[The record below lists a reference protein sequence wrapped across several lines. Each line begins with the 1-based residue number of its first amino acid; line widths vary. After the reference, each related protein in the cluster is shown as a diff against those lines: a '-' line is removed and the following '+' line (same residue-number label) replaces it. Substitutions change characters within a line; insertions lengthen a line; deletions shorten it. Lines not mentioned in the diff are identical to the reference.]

1 MNPLEFI
8 KTKEDILSILE
19 KIENRIIIQKDNEK
33 YAKIYV
39 DYDDDTRLEIK
50 STVIAYKT
58 DAKLSGLTEI
68 GFDYIHQYG
77 NESLKVSADNVA
89 LGSLISDGKNIG
101 LISSVTSDNQR
112 VKFNL
117 IYSEKTINWN
127 DYEESI

>member
-8 KTKEDILSILE
+8 KTKEDILSILK

-58 DAKLSGLTEI
+58 DAKLSGFTEI

-101 LISSVTSDNQR
+101 LISSVTSDNRR

-117 IYSEKTINWN
+117 IYSEKTITWN